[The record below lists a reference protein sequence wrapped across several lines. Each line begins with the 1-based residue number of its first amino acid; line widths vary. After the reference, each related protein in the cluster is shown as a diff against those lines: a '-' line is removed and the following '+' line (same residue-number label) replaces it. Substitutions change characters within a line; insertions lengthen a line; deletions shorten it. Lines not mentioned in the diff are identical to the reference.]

1 MVVIISEVRKNDN
14 EQLAK
19 IIMDVFEEYDA
30 PKCGTVYSDPT
41 TAQLFEVFQVPSAVL
56 WVAEYKG
63 EVVGCC
69 GIYPTDGL
77 AEGCAELVKYYLSD
91 KARGKGIGKELLIK
105 TISSAK
111 ELGYNQ
117 LYLECLPNFNT
128 AIAIYT
134 KQGFREVKERM
145 GNSGHSS
152 CNVWMTKDLI
162 NT

>member
-1 MVVIISEVRKNDN
+1 MIS
-14 EQLAK
+14 
-19 IIMDVFEEYDA
+19 
-30 PKCGTVYSDPT
+30 S
-41 TAQLFEVFQVPSAVL
+41 
-56 WVAEYKG
+56 
-63 EVVGCC
+63 
-69 GIYPTDGL
+69 
-77 AEGCAELVKYYLSD
+77 
-91 KARGKGIGKELLIK
+91 KELLIK

-117 LYLECLPNFNT
+117 LYLECLPNFTT

>member
-1 MVVIISEVRKNDN
+1 MVVVIREVRKNDN

-19 IIMDVFEEYDA
+19 IIKDVFEEYDA

-41 TAQLFEVFQVPSAVL
+41 TAQLFEVFQVPSSVL
-56 WVAEYKG
+56 WVAEYEG
-63 EVVGCC
+63 AVVGCC

-91 KARGKGIGKELLIK
+91 KARGKGIGKELLKK
-105 TISSAK
+105 TIQSAK
-111 ELGYNQ
+111 DKGYNQ
-117 LYLECLPNFNT
+117 LYLECLPNFTT
-128 AIAIYT
+128 AIAIYL
-134 KQGFREVKERM
+134 KQGFVQANERM

-152 CNVWMTKDLI
+152 CNVWMIKDLI